1 MEKKTFL
8 EWDGKIDSYLYT
20 NNICN
25 YFLWLYFK
33 VECNSIEIYDVISS
47 FFIFILSLPV
57 FKMCLT
63 FTFHKKKI
71 YNLNIISVGYKWH
84 PKHIITQDT
93 ESSVARKSKE
103 ISKLVCTHVR
113 NTVGLVCLWMSNNPT
128 SNRSI
133 CTVVN
138 WLSENNMAMQSIPLM
153 HNQLFN

>member
-1 MEKKTFL
+1 MTWRKRHFQNEMVKL
-8 EWDGKIDSYLYT
+8 IHIYT
-20 NNICN
+20 PII
-25 YFLWLYFK
+25 FVIIF
-33 VECNSIEIYDVISS
+33 YDYISRQSVILLRFMMLFQV

-63 FTFHKKKI
+63 FTFHKKNI

-138 WLSENNMAMQSIPLM
+138 
-153 HNQLFN
+153 